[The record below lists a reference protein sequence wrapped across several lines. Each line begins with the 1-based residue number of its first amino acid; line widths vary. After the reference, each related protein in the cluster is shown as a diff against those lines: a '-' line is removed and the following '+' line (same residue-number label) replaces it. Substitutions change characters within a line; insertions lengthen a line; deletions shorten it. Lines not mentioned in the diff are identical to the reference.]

1 MDLSDLIE
9 QQIERDRRRG
19 FRVDFDHDGDRIDQ
33 LMRDL
38 VGLLGEAGEFANLLK
53 KVELGRMIPGYAA
66 PSLADA
72 RPDLQAELADVAIYL
87 FRLATI
93 LGGDLEQD
101 ILRKIRI
108 NDERYRGLEGQA

>member
-1 MDLSDLIE
+1 MTMELANLIR
-9 QQIERDRRRG
+9 QQIERDRHRG
-19 FRVDFDHDGDRIDQ
+19 FPVDFDNDSERVDQ

-38 VGLLGEAGEFANLLK
+38 VGLLGEVGEFANLLK
-53 KVELGRMIPGYAA
+53 KVGLGQTTPRYAA

-72 RPDLQAELADVAIYL
+72 SADLREELADAAIYL

-101 ILRKIRI
+101 ILQKIQI
-108 NDERYRGLEGQA
+108 NDERYRGLGE

>member
-1 MDLSDLIE
+1 MELASLIQ

-19 FRVDFDHDGDRIDQ
+19 FRVDFEEDGDRIDQ

-38 VGLLGEAGEFANLLK
+38 VGLFGEIGEFANLLK
-53 KVELGRMIPGYAA
+53 KIGLGETTAGYVG

-72 RPDLQAELADVAIYL
+72 GAELREELADAAIYL

-93 LGGDLEQD
+93 LGGNLEQD
-101 ILRKIRI
+101 ILRKIHI
-108 NDERYRGLEGQA
+108 NDERYGDLGK